1 MMVTAIEYGM
11 PGPTLR
17 TGSDGPAS
25 DALLFA
31 LIDELGE
38 CEKRREALLNRL
50 PIEEADA
57 DREAAAKAACDAAR
71 ALYSRIAAI
80 KPTTVAGVLRQ
91 LELAASG
98 WVAPSTVP
106 TAMAG
111 LHEIARRPAPLKV
124 GKLPP
129 VPAMSAARRTLS
141 PQDLR

>member
-1 MMVTAIEYGM
+1 MVTAIEHGV

-17 TGSDGPAS
+17 TGDDGPAS

-31 LIDELGE
+31 LIDELSA
-38 CEKRREALLNRL
+38 CEKRRESLLNRL
-50 PIEEADA
+50 SIEDADA
-57 DREAAAKAACDAAR
+57 EQEAAAKAVCDAAR
-71 ALYSRIAAI
+71 ALYSRIAAM

-111 LHEIARRPAPLKV
+111 LREIARRPAPLKM

-129 VPAMSAARRTLS
+129 VPMTAPRRILS